1 MDPASERAS
10 ILVEALPYIRAFSG
24 KTVVI
29 KYGGSAMTDPLLRK
43 MVATDLTLLRYVG
56 MNPVIVHGGGKEITD
71 LMKRLGKE
79 PAFVNGLRV
88 TDAETAEICPEVF
101 EIGDDGQA
109 HVIDENE
116 CDQSDCCSE
125 AKDSCPTEAIKFE

>member
-1 MDPASERAS
+1 MIRSRDTKMPNITVDP
-10 ILVEALPYIRAFSG
+10 
-24 KTVVI
+24 
-29 KYGGSAMTDPLLRK
+29 
-43 MVATDLTLLRYVG
+43 DLCIG
-56 MNPVIVHGGGKEITD
+56 C
-71 LMKRLGKE
+71 
-79 PAFVNGLRV
+79 GLC
-88 TDAETAEICPEVF
+88 AEICPEVF